1 MDPEDFRADARDR
14 WERAARGWEARRDVF
29 QGAAQPVSMWLL
41 DHLDLQPGHTV
52 LELAGGVGDT
62 GLLAAELVSPGGRAI
77 LTDGAEAMVEATRR
91 RAEQLGVANVE
102 VRAMEA
108 EWIDLGTAE
117 VDAVVCRWG
126 YMLLADPETALRETR
141 RVLRPGGRLALAAWT
156 DPDANPWL
164 SVIGRSVVE
173 LGHAEPPPA
182 GEPGPF
188 AFGEPG
194 TIEGLL
200 GDAGFEDIEVET
212 LDFAYRFAS
221 TDEHF
226 DHQLDMS
233 TRLAEQVGPLSPAEH
248 THLRDAVDAKLAPFT
263 AADGSVELPARTWVA
278 AAGA

>member
-1 MDPEDFRADARDR
+1 MDPEEFRADARAR
-14 WERAARGWEARRDVF
+14 WEQAARGWEARRAVF
-29 QGAAQPVSMWLL
+29 PAAAQPVSMWLL

-62 GLLAAELVSPGGRAI
+62 GLLAAELVSPGGRVI

-91 RAEQLGVANVE
+91 RAEELGVANVE
-102 VRAMEA
+102 ARAMEA

-141 RVLRPGGRLALAAWT
+141 RVLRPGGRVALAAWT

-164 SVIGRSVVE
+164 TAIAKTMVE
-173 LGHAEPPPA
+173 LGHAEKPPP

-188 AFGEPG
+188 AFSDAG
-194 TIEGLL
+194 TIERLL
-200 GDAGFEDIEVET
+200 GDAGFEDPEVET
-212 LDFAYRFAS
+212 VEFAYVFAS

-226 DHQLDMS
+226 AHQLDMS
-233 TRLAEQVGPLSPAEH
+233 TRLGEQVRALSPAEH
-248 THLRDAVDAKLAPFT
+248 THLRDAVDEKLAPHT
-263 AADGSVELPARTWVA
+263 RPDGSVELPARTWVA